1 MSTLIKNVP
10 LLDQLVKL
18 IPEDSITGFQLKD
31 LVRKCYSFDELK
43 EALIAKMADKSYM
56 IDPRLAGDEP
66 SEENEK
72 QDKYNARKEAEKE
85 AKMGF
90 PTNDPIEILEQ
101 AGCKE
106 FYEWKWKGPKKCGP
120 FAKMKELKI
129 DNETFWGLEEGQ
141 YKDILEIKDFGT
153 RKTLI
158 KTVSDIKL
166 AHKRAFE
173 KQEKLDKKLS

>member
-1 MSTLIKNVP
+1 VCVTDGRLNEMIHFRKDEANDRLRMQKMIELTESHKNDFRCVEGQASRSIMSTLIKNVP

-43 EALIAKMADKSYM
+43 EAIIAKMADKSYM

-106 FYEWKWKGPKKCGP
+106 FY
-120 FAKMKELKI
+120 
-129 DNETFWGLEEGQ
+129 
-141 YKDILEIKDFGT
+141 
-153 RKTLI
+153 
-158 KTVSDIKL
+158 
-166 AHKRAFE
+166 
-173 KQEKLDKKLS
+173 